1 MSKGL
6 EIKGIDKLMAH
17 LKKCATLEDVK
28 QVVSVNG
35 AEMHQNAQR
44 FAPVDTGNLKR
55 NIRLDKENAGFTA
68 RVTSGAEY
76 APYQEYGT
84 RYMAGTP
91 HIRPAYHIQSAKFK
105 NDMQRLVK

>member
-6 EIKGIDKLMAH
+6 EIKGIDKLVAH
-17 LKKCATLEDVK
+17 LKRSATLEDIK
-28 QVVSVNG
+28 RVVSVNG

-55 NIRLDKENAGFTA
+55 NIRLDKENGGFA
-68 RVTSGAEY
+68 VRVTSASEY
-76 APYQEYGT
+76 AAYQEYGT

-91 HIRPAYHIQSAKFK
+91 HVRPAYKIQSAKFK
-105 NDMQRLVK
+105 ADMQRLVK

>member
-1 MSKGL
+1 MSSGL
-6 EIKGIDKLMAH
+6 EIRGIDKLMAH

-28 QVVSVNG
+28 QVVRVNG
-35 AEMHQNAQR
+35 AEMHQKTQR
-44 FAPVDTGNLKR
+44 FAPVDTGALKR
-55 NIRLDKENAGFTA
+55 NIRLDIENQGMAA
-68 RVTSGAEY
+68 KVTSEAEY

-91 HIRPAYHIQSAKFK
+91 HVRPAFRIQSAKFK